1 MCFVSFIFDI
11 LNLIIFPANY
21 EIIMQIDITML
32 NQLSSN
38 MNISNYS
45 ELDIASS
52 MKSLPTSYMVFVYP
66 YMYFCLLSQGG
77 ANIFFSVL
85 YCYPCE

>member
-38 MNISNYS
+38 INISNYS

-52 MKSLPTSYMVFVYP
+52 MKSLPTSYMVIVYP
-66 YMYFCLLSQGG
+66 YMGFYLTSQGG

-85 YCYPCE
+85 YCCPCE